1 MYYNVYYM
9 YTYNAT
15 LQCILNELKMMVEA
29 FHIPEGFQIYAY
41 TQKKPSL
48 QRLFSSKHETITI

>member
-1 MYYNVYYM
+1 
-9 YTYNAT
+9 
-15 LQCILNELKMMVEA
+15 MVEA
-29 FHIPEGFQIYAY
+29 FHIPEGFQIYAH